1 MPPPKTGKETNTNA
15 TKRGIALK
23 GAPDPNRARHKA
35 GAKDK
40 VVEKVVVKTKHDKM
54 GDRAGQTKEETKSK
68 SKSNSRDKK
77 AERERRKERKRKK
90 KAEKANNVYKPRRK
104 KLNKFQRMFASTPDI
119 IIRDPLAM
127 EAIDGLG
134 LTQKDLKKLRNKFD
148 DIDIDGSGNID
159 TEEFFEACG
168 EARSPIT
175 DRLFATIDLDSSG
188 TIEFEEFIRVLATYC
203 MFTKD
208 DILRFCFETFDKD
221 GSNAIDEQEF
231 VDLCKHVNNA
241 SPTYPGNFKNALENF
256 DVNEDGLIDYAEFI
270 ELERRYP
277 LILFPAFRLQDSLQS
292 FSLGHSKW
300 IQIIEEYS
308 RQRKIDEYKALHGGK
323 APPEPWSRRWGKA
336 FCPCMYKEK
345 VHIKLGAEMEARHQA
360 SVKK

>member
-1 MPPPKTGKETNTNA
+1 MPPKKMKDTNNNVA
-15 TKRGIALK
+15 KRGIALK
-23 GAPDPNRARHKA
+23 GAPDPNRPRPKA

-40 VVEKVVVKTKHDKM
+40 EVEKVVVKSKHDKISERK
-54 GDRAGQTKEETKSK
+54 GLSKEETKVK
-68 SKSNSRDKK
+68 SKKAKNDKR
-77 AERERRKERKRKK
+77 AEREKRKDRKK
-90 KAEKANNVYKPRRK
+90 KKKEDNGVYKPRRK
-104 KLNKFQRMFASTPDI
+104 RLNKFQRMFASTPDI
-119 IIRDPLAM
+119 IIRDPLAL

-134 LTQKDLKKLRNKFD
+134 LTQKHLKKLRGKFD

-168 EARSPIT
+168 ETRSPIT
-175 DRLFATIDLDSSG
+175 DRLFAIIDLDSSG

-292 FSLGHSKW
+292 FSLGANKW
-300 IQIIEEYS
+300 LKIIEEYT
-308 RQRKIDEYKALHGGK
+308 RMRKIEEYKALHGGK
-323 APPEPWSRRWGKA
+323 APPEPWNRRWGKA
-336 FCPCMYKEK
+336 FCPCLYKEK

-360 SVKK
+360 TKK

>member
-1 MPPPKTGKETNTNA
+1 MPRPNKNEKASESA
-15 TKRGIALK
+15 AKRGVTIK
-23 GAPDPNRARHKA
+23 GAPDPNRNRGKA

-40 VVEKVVVKTKHDKM
+40 EPEKVVVKSKHEKM
-54 GDRAGQTKEETKSK
+54 SERKGQSAEAGKAKGK
-68 SKSNSRDKK
+68 ARSRDKK
-77 AERERRKERKRKK
+77 AEREARKLRKK
-90 KAEKANNVYKPRRK
+90 KKKEGESVYKPRAKR
-104 KLNKFQRMFASTPDI
+104 LNKFQRLFVSTPDVV
-119 IIRDPLAM
+119 IRDPLAL

-134 LTQKDLKKLRNKFD
+134 LTQKHLKKLKARFD

-159 TEEFFEACG
+159 PEEFFEACG
-168 EARSPIT
+168 ESRSPIT
-175 DRLFATIDLDSSG
+175 DRLFSIIDIDSSG
-188 TIEFEEFIRVLATYC
+188 AIEFEEFIRVLATYC
-203 MFTKD
+203 MYTKD

-221 GSNAIDEQEF
+221 GSNAIDEKEF

-292 FSLGHSKW
+292 FSLGQRQW
-300 IQIIEEYS
+300 LRIIEDYT
-308 RQRKIDEYKALHGGK
+308 RMRKIEEYKALHGGR
-323 APPEPWSRRWGKA
+323 APPEPWQRRWGKV
-336 FCPCMYKEK
+336 FCPCMYKER

-360 SVKK
+360 QRKGGG

>member
-1 MPPPKTGKETNTNA
+1 MPKKKEEVDNA
-15 TKRGIALK
+15 AKRGVGFK
-23 GAPDPNRARHKA
+23 GAPDPNRPRAKA

-40 VVEKVVVKTKHDKM
+40 QDPKPVIKSKHDKM
-54 GDRAGQTKEETKSK
+54 DERRGIAKDDSKGKAKKSK
-68 SKSNSRDKK
+68 NERL
-77 AERERRKERKRKK
+77 AERERRKAQRKKAKLAKSQYKPKRKRM
-90 KAEKANNVYKPRRK
+90 
-104 KLNKFQRMFASTPDI
+104 NKFQRLFASSPDV
-119 IIRDPLAM
+119 IIRDPLAL

-134 LTQKDLKKLRNKFD
+134 LTQKDLKKLRGKFD

-175 DRLFATIDLDSSG
+175 DRLFAIIDLDSSG
-188 TIEFEEFIRVLATYC
+188 FIEFEEFIRVLATYC
-203 MFTKD
+203 MYTKD

-231 VDLCKHVNNA
+231 VELCKHVNNA

-256 DVNEDGLIDYAEFI
+256 DVNEDGLIDYAEFC

-277 LILFPAFRLQDSLQS
+277 LILFPAFRLQDSLQK
-292 FSLGHSKW
+292 FSLGSRKW
-300 IQIIEEYS
+300 LKIIEEYT
-308 RQRKIDEYKALHGGK
+308 RMRKIDEYKALHGGR
-323 APPEPWSRRWGKA
+323 APPEPMSRRLGKA
-336 FCPCMYKEK
+336 FCPCMYKER

>member
-1 MPPPKTGKETNTNA
+1 MPPKSKEKNTNVA
-15 TKRGIALK
+15 KRGIALK
-23 GAPDPNRARHKA
+23 GAPDPNRARPKA

-40 VVEKVVVKTKHDKM
+40 EVEKVVIKSKHEKI
-54 GDRAGQTKEETKSK
+54 GDRKGQSSDESKVKSK
-68 SKSNSRDKK
+68 AGKRDKK
-77 AERERRKERKRKK
+77 ADREKRKEQKRKK
-90 KAEKANNVYKPRRK
+90 KEKDAGAVYKPKRK
-104 KLNKFQRMFASTPDI
+104 RLNKFQRMFASTPDI
-119 IIRDPLAM
+119 IVRDPLAL

-134 LTQKDLKKLRNKFD
+134 LTQKHLKKLRGKFD

-231 VDLCKHVNNA
+231 VELCKHVNNA

-292 FSLGHSKW
+292 FSLGSRKW
-300 IQIIEEYS
+300 LKIIEEYT
-308 RQRKIDEYKALHGGK
+308 RMRKIDEYKALHGGK
-323 APPEPWSRRWGKA
+323 APPEPWNRRWGKA
-336 FCPCMYKEK
+336 FCPCMYTQK

-360 SVKK
+360 TVKK